1 MKPSEEQW
9 DVDGDADLEHVEYC
23 SPSELDSRE
32 DEGRGDRSESAVK
45 RVSEMLFPEL
55 QAALFF

>member
-45 RVSEMLFPEL
+45 RSEE
-55 QAALFF
+55 AHV